1 MVDYDKPLS
10 LSLLAY
16 LLFCVAFVLIS
27 TAVYVLFY
35 GGKFWNDGILQYI
48 ESEAQQM
55 LVIIIFSIFI
65 LIASIGILKSS
76 PSSRGLLIA
85 LCGITAIH
93 GIVVMSSD
101 FTRGLVFLVIV
112 VVIVVY
118 LFTYGVSSV
127 FQPMDSR
134 KAVDAIDTLDSFR
147 KGRLYK

>member
-101 FTRGLVFLVIV
+101 FTRGLVFLVIA

>member
-27 TAVYVLFY
+27 AAVYVLFY

-65 LIASIGILKSS
+65 LIASAGILKSS
-76 PSSRGLLIA
+76 PGGRGLLIA

-93 GIVVMSSD
+93 GIAVMQSD
-101 FTRGLVFLVIV
+101 FPRGFVFLVIAI
-112 VVIVVY
+112 VIIVY
-118 LFTYGVSSV
+118 LFTYAVSSV

-134 KAVDAIDTLDSFR
+134 KAVDAIDTLESFR

>member
-27 TAVYVLFY
+27 AAAYVLFY

-93 GIVVMSSD
+93 GIVVMLSD
-101 FTRGLVFLVIV
+101 FSRGFVFLI
-112 VVIVVY
+112 ITIIIIVY